1 MLFGEFIKPYLQD
14 KFVQSLQ
21 TTGGFALKSLEHQ
34 ILSNLQVENVYDR
47 LGYLSQNNIIAV
59 SECIKKTTETP
70 ETPEPTNVVSNMLSK
85 FKNIRMYDCT
95 QDTGFVI
102 GSTDS
107 SMTVKSDSS
116 ITVTPVSSGCSVL
129 NFNGIKI
136 ASVHL
141 PGDGPKDKTIEKFLD
156 ENLGNLKLY
165 DVDVV
170 LGDTNITDAKSQN
183 IKKTRK
189 KDLEDY
195 FTKIFDGPC
204 VVIMSNTRIGKH
216 RRGFILRNQQLKK
229 SVPESVNDSE
239 ADGTIMAIKL
249 KKDLIKMDKM
259 DKISLDELL
268 KLPRHTSTNVVNA
281 LEFRTIPPKCLNTAG
296 QPRERVWLDH
306 SVLYISMKQL
316 CRLTG
321 KDYMKSYPRNLIVVN
336 MGSIV
341 NAGHKNW
348 NTRYISYQALINEYD
363 IKFYE
368 IIRKYNQEQLP
379 KYKDIIGSSMIKDKD
394 KDKGVD
400 EMEIIEPTKDEIT
413 QILDELKDEL
423 QLKLKDELQLKLKKS
438 YKIKYLKY
446 KTKYLE
452 LKNKY

>member
-1 MLFGEFIKPYLQD
+1 
-14 KFVQSLQ
+14 
-21 TTGGFALKSLEHQ
+21 
-34 ILSNLQVENVYDR
+34 
-47 LGYLSQNNIIAV
+47 
-59 SECIKKTTETP
+59 
-70 ETPEPTNVVSNMLSK
+70 
-85 FKNIRMYDCT
+85 
-95 QDTGFVI
+95 
-102 GSTDS
+102 
-107 SMTVKSDSS
+107 
-116 ITVTPVSSGCSVL
+116 
-129 NFNGIKI
+129 
-136 ASVHL
+136 
-141 PGDGPKDKTIEKFLD
+141 
-156 ENLGNLKLY
+156 
-165 DVDVV
+165 
-170 LGDTNITDAKSQN
+170 
-183 IKKTRK
+183 
-189 KDLEDY
+189 
-195 FTKIFDGPC
+195 
-204 VVIMSNTRIGKH
+204 
-216 RRGFILRNQQLKK
+216 
-229 SVPESVNDSE
+229 
-239 ADGTIMAIKL
+239 
-249 KKDLIKMDKM
+249 
-259 DKISLDELL
+259 
-268 KLPRHTSTNVVNA
+268 
-281 LEFRTIPPKCLNTAG
+281 
-296 QPRERVWLDH
+296 
-306 SVLYISMKQL
+306 MKQL